1 MADKKI
7 SALTSASTPLA
18 GTEVLPIVQSG
29 ATVKASVENV
39 LTSAQP
45 SGTANSLQ
53 YLNASKISSTTTAPT
68 YDGKTLTVIGAAGNY
83 GLNIAART
91 DFSVLSGQFLVTDS
105 SGSFC
110 IYTNNGAVTFA
121 TGATVGTNGGT
132 ERLNLSTGGNLSL
145 STGNLVIGTSGKGI
159 DFSATPGTG
168 TSELFAD
175 YEEGTFSAVISDGTT
190 DATMGFNTCQY
201 TKVGRQVTVCGYI
214 STTDITGLT
223 GNLLL
228 KGLPFAIAS
237 GLSYFSA
244 GSIGSGGGLNILV
257 NQVISMYGVGG
268 SATADIRIW
277 DALTGTTGLTPA
289 EWSAD
294 GNMVFSL
301 TYFA

>member
-168 TSELFAD
+168 TSELLAD
-175 YEEGTFSAVISDGTT
+175 YEEGTWTPAYTGFTFGGTTTTTNATYTKIGRCVYVTFSVSNTVSIACTYGVSFVTGLPFVISGAST
-190 DATMGFNTCQY
+190 
-201 TKVGRQVTVCGYI
+201 
-214 STTDITGLT
+214 STTVNENTGASIGVGLVYSA
-223 GNLLL
+223 GNLLF
-228 KGLPFAIAS
+228 LPTFAAT
-237 GLSYFSA
+237 A
-244 GSIGSGGGLNILV
+244 
-257 NQVISMYGVGG
+257 NQVIDTS
-268 SATADIRIW
+268 
-277 DALTGTTGLTPA
+277 
-289 EWSAD
+289 
-294 GNMVFSL
+294 FF
-301 TYFA
+301 YFV